1 MQEQNRLHK
10 TGYKALLSAAKAM
23 PGFTELQMLLEVFA
37 VLQTS
42 VDLDVSPD
50 LQTRTYIC
58 LQLQKFRNL

>member
-1 MQEQNRLHK
+1 
-10 TGYKALLSAAKAM
+10 M

-58 LQLQKFRNL
+58 LQLQKFLNV